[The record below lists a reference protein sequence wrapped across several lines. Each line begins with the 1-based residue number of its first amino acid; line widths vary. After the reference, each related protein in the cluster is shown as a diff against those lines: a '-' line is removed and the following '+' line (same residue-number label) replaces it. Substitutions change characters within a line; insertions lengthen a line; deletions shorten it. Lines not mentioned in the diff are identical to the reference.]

1 MNGFAEAFF
10 SPLDPYYLITNIAS
24 PIAHPL
30 KEYWIVTDITLVT
43 DSIV

>member
-1 MNGFAEAFF
+1 VNGLAEAFF

-24 PIAHPL
+24 PIPYPL
-30 KEYWIVTDITLVT
+30 KEYWIVTDIALVT